1 MTRPE
6 EAFRKEIQQYQ
17 DPPERIVADGQIHRY
32 GPKQALWYVL
42 HLDGVPAGA
51 FGDWRNQDE
60 QRKWCAK
67 GTSEMTVAERRAH
80 RERMERTRREHDD
93 KRQRQHEKTKA
104 EAESTWTSAQP
115 ADPGHGYLIRK
126 GIQPHNLRQTQ
137 RDGLE
142 VLLVAARDVDDNLWN
157 LQRIYPD
164 QRERDKLFLKGGRK
178 QGCFHTF
185 GEPSEIRVLCE
196 GIATAASLHEATGYC
211 VHSTF
216 DCGNLLPVAEALRA
230 KHPQDQIIIAGD
242 DDHRTEGNPGV
253 RKAEEA
259 ARAVNGTVALPDFG
273 TDRPDHATDFN
284 DLHQLKGLEVVKQC
298 IENAKHPQQVSDADP
313 ELADRQRA
321 GLQESTGKEFRLC
334 LLKESGVRMKH
345 VRWLWPGILPLGKL
359 VILAGDPGLG
369 KSQVS
374 LYVAAIVSKGGTWP
388 VLGEGCESGKVI
400 ILSAEDG
407 AEDTIVP
414 RLKAAGADLERVHIV
429 QAVRQRDGL
438 ERHLDLTSD
447 AQLLRGEVERLG
459 NVRLIIVDPISS
471 YLGKVD
477 SHRNTEVRAALN
489 PLVELA
495 EDVSACLLC
504 VTHLNKSS
512 ANALSRVTGSIAF
525 VASARASYVVTKD
538 EQDPERRLMLPLKNN
553 LAKDTS
559 GFAYTVEET
568 GIDGGITTSKV
579 IWEAELVTV
588 SADEALAPTSDRQTI
603 RKAAEDFL
611 HEELKDG
618 NEVACNDLYER
629 AKAQGISQK
638 VLWSIKEKLGV
649 AASKSSFS
657 GGWAWRLPIGLTPED
672 SQGSQDSQNPKIP
685 MSNIG
690 IFDKRE
696 SSQDSFT
703 GVI

>member
-1 MTRPE
+1 MAKPE
-6 EAFRKEIQQYQ
+6 EEFRKEIQQYQ
-17 DPPERIVADGQIHRY
+17 DPPERIVADGKIQRY
-32 GPKQALWYVL
+32 GPKQVLWYVL

-51 FGDWRNQDE
+51 FGDWRNQGE

-67 GTSEMTVAERRAH
+67 GASEMTAAEHTVH
-80 RERMERTRREHDD
+80 RERMERIRREHDD
-93 KRQRQHEKTKA
+93 KRQRQHEKAKA

-142 VLLVAARDVDDNLWN
+142 VLLVEARGADGQLWS

-164 QRERDKLFLKGGRK
+164 GRKLAKLFLKDGRK
-178 QGCFHTF
+178 QGCFHTI
-185 GEPSEIRVLCE
+185 GESSGTRIVCE
-196 GIATAASLHEATGYC
+196 GIATAASLYEATGHC
-211 VHSTF
+211 VHSAF
-216 DCGNLLPVAEALRA
+216 DCGNLLSVAEAIRA
-230 KHPQDQIIIAGD
+230 KYPDSEIIIAAD
-242 DDHRTEGNPGV
+242 DDHRTEGNPGMK
-253 RKAEEA
+253 KAEEA

-321 GLQESTGKEFRLC
+321 GLQESTGKEVRLC
-334 LLKESGVRMKH
+334 LLKASEVRMKP
-345 VRWLWPGILPLGKL
+345 VRWLWPSVLPQGKL

-538 EQDPERRLMLPLKNN
+538 EQDPERRLMLPLKSN

-568 GIDGGITTSKV
+568 GIGGGITTSKV

>member
-1 MTRPE
+1 MTTTETAFLE
-6 EAFRKEIQQYQ
+6 EIGKHQ

-32 GPKQALWYVL
+32 GPKQVLWYVL
-42 HLDGVPAGA
+42 HLDGISAGA
-51 FGDWRNQDE
+51 FGDWRDQGE
-60 QRKWCAK
+60 TRKWCVK
-67 GTSEMTVAERRAH
+67 GASEMTNAEHAAH
-80 RERMERTRREHDD
+80 RERMERIRSERDEE
-93 KRQRQHEKTKA
+93 QRKLHKKVQE
-104 EAESTWTSAQP
+104 EAERILESAKP
-115 ADPGHGYLIRK
+115 ADPEHGYLKRK
-126 GIQPHNLRQTQ
+126 GIKPHNLRQNQ
-137 RDGLE
+137 RDGFDI
-142 VLLVAARDVDDNLWN
+142 LLVEARDADGQLWS
-157 LQRIYPD
+157 LQRIYPNG
-164 QRERDKLFLKGGRK
+164 RKLAKLFIKEGRK
-178 QGCFHTF
+178 QGCFHTI
-185 GEPSEIRVLCE
+185 GESSGTRIVCE
-196 GIATAASLHEATGYC
+196 GIATAASLYEATGHC
-211 VHSTF
+211 VHSAF
-216 DCGNLLPVAEALRA
+216 DCGNLLSVAEAIRA
-230 KHPQDQIIIAGD
+230 KYPDSEIIIAAD
-242 DDHRTEGNPGV
+242 DDHRTKGNPGMK
-253 RKAEEA
+253 KAEEA

-321 GLQESTGKEFRLC
+321 GLQESTGKEVRLC
-334 LLKESGVRMKH
+334 LLKASEVRMKP
-345 VRWLWPGILPLGKL
+345 VRWLWPSVLPQGKL

-672 SQGSQDSQNPKIP
+672 SQGSQDSQNLKIP